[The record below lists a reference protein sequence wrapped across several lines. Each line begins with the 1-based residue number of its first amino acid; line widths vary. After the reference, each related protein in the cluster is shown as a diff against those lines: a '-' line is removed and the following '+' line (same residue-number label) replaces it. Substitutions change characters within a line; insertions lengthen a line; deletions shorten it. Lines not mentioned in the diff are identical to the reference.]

1 MPPQTDRE
9 IPDLIGFAP
18 PNGRVTVPINS
29 QPRLFAMLAIPPL
42 LLEFSSHQLEV
53 AETLIQVGR
62 LVVIFFAARAIAE
75 VMVRLQLPTIL
86 GELVAGVL
94 IGVSGLHLIVPPET
108 QAQLAASVTSLLGSL
123 AQISPEAVQEV
134 YNETFPNLQAVSQL
148 GLFALLFLTGL
159 ESELDELVAVGLQ
172 ASTVAVAGV
181 VLPFALGTAGLYFLF
196 HVPLIPA
203 VFAGAAMTATSI
215 GITASVFG
223 ELKWLKRKE
232 GQIVIGA
239 AVLDDIIGIVIL
251 AVVVAIVGGGAFS
264 IGPVLKLCLAAV
276 AFVAVALVLSRTAA
290 PAFDWVVDQLKAP
303 GDVAVASFLV
313 LTFCCFAAQ
322 AIGLEAALGA
332 FAAGLILSASKHTH
346 DIDAAVKPLVALF
359 ATVFFVLIG
368 TGLDLSVLNPLD
380 PANREGLVVAA
391 FLLAV
396 AIAGKVAAGWS
407 YLSKEPT
414 NRLVVG
420 LGMMPR
426 GEVGLIFLGLGSQAG
441 ILTPALEAAI
451 LLMVIGTTFLAPIL
465 LRLVIPREP
474 GEGTTVTAE
483 QPV

>member
-1 MPPQTDRE
+1 
-9 IPDLIGFAP
+9 
-18 PNGRVTVPINS
+18 
-29 QPRLFAMLAIPPL
+29 MLPPL
-42 LLEFSSHQLEV
+42 ALIAEISPHQLEV
-53 AETLIQVGR
+53 AETLLQVGR
-62 LVVIFFAARAIAE
+62 FLVIFVVARAIAE

-108 QAQLAASVTSLLGSL
+108 QEQISGALLSLLGSL
-123 AQISPEAVQEV
+123 AEIRPDEVAEV
-134 YNETFPNLQAVSQL
+134 YNETFPSLQAVSQI

-159 ESELDELVAVGLQ
+159 ESELDELVAVGVQ
-172 ASTVAVAGV
+172 ATTVAVAGV

-239 AVLDDIIGIVIL
+239 AVLDDILGIVIL
-251 AVVVAIVGGGAFS
+251 AVVVAIVGGGSFS
-264 IGPVLKLCLAAV
+264 LGPVIKLGLAAV
-276 AFVAVALVLSRTAA
+276 AFVAVALVLSRKAA

-303 GDVAVASFLV
+303 GDVAVASFVV
-313 LTFCCFAAQ
+313 LTLCCFAAQ

-368 TGLDLSVLNPLD
+368 TGMDLSVLNPFD
-380 PANREGLVVAA
+380 PANREGLIVAA
-391 FLLAV
+391 FLLVV
-396 AIAGKVAAGWS
+396 AMLGKVAAGWS
-407 YLSKEPT
+407 YMSSEPT

-465 LRLVIPREP
+465 LRVVIPPEP
-474 GEGTTVTAE
+474 AG
-483 QPV
+483 

>member
-1 MPPQTDRE
+1 
-9 IPDLIGFAP
+9 
-18 PNGRVTVPINS
+18 
-29 QPRLFAMLAIPPL
+29 MLPPL
-42 LLEFSSHQLEV
+42 ALIAEISPHQLEV
-53 AETLIQVGR
+53 AETLLQVGR
-62 LVVIFFAARAIAE
+62 FLVIFIAARAIAE

-108 QAQLAASVTSLLGSL
+108 QAQISNALLSLLGSL
-123 AQISPEAVQEV
+123 ADIRPDEV
-134 YNETFPNLQAVSQL
+134 AELYNETFPSLQSVSQI

-159 ESELDELVAVGLQ
+159 ESELDELVAVGVQ
-172 ASTVAVAGV
+172 ATTVAVAGV

-239 AVLDDIIGIVIL
+239 AVLDDILGIVIL
-251 AVVVAIVGGGAFS
+251 AVVVAIVGGGSFS
-264 IGPVLKLCLAAV
+264 IGPVIKLGLAAV
-276 AFVAVALVLSRTAA
+276 AFVAVALVLSRKAA

-303 GDVAVASFLV
+303 GDVAVASFVV
-313 LTFCCFAAQ
+313 LTLCCFAAQ

-368 TGLDLSVLNPLD
+368 TGMDLSVLNPFD
-380 PANREGLVVAA
+380 PANREGLIVAA
-391 FLLAV
+391 FLLVV
-396 AIAGKVAAGWS
+396 AMLGKVAAGWS
-407 YLSKEPT
+407 YMSSEPT

-465 LRLVIPREP
+465 LRVVIPP
-474 GEGTTVTAE
+474 TPVVAE
-483 QPV
+483 AEAV

>member
-1 MPPQTDRE
+1 
-9 IPDLIGFAP
+9 
-18 PNGRVTVPINS
+18 
-29 QPRLFAMLAIPPL
+29 MLAIPPL

-62 LVVIFFAARAIAE
+62 FVVIFLVARAIAE
-75 VMVRLQLPTIL
+75 LLVRLQLPTIL

-94 IGVSGLHLIVPPET
+94 IGVSGLHLIVPPDT
-108 QAQLAASVTSLLGSL
+108 QAQLAAGVTSLVGSL
-123 AQISPEAVQEV
+123 AGIAPEAVSEV
-134 YNETFPNLQAVSQL
+134 YNETFPSLQAVSQL

-181 VLPFALGTAGLYFLF
+181 VLPFAMGTAGLYLLF

-264 IGPVLKLCLAAV
+264 LGPVLKLCLAAV
-276 AFVAVALVLSRTAA
+276 AFVAVA
-290 PAFDWVVDQLKAP
+290 
-303 GDVAVASFLV
+303 SFLV
-313 LTFCCFAAQ
+313 LTVCCFAAQ

-396 AIAGKVAAGWS
+396 SIAGKVAAGWS

-474 GEGTTVTAE
+474 GEATTVVAD
-483 QPV
+483 QPA

>member
-1 MPPQTDRE
+1 
-9 IPDLIGFAP
+9 
-18 PNGRVTVPINS
+18 
-29 QPRLFAMLAIPPL
+29 MLPPL
-42 LLEFSSHQLEV
+42 ALIAEISPHQLEV
-53 AETLIQVGR
+53 AETLLEVGR
-62 LVVIFFAARAIAE
+62 FLVIFIAARAIAE
-75 VMVRLQLPTIL
+75 LMVRLQLPTIL

-94 IGVSGLHLIVPPET
+94 VGVSGLHLIVPPET
-108 QAQLAASVTSLLGSL
+108 QAQISAGLLSLLGSL
-123 AQISPEAVQEV
+123 AEIRPDEV
-134 YNETFPNLQAVSQL
+134 ADLYNETFPSLQSVSQI

-159 ESELDELVAVGLQ
+159 ESELDELVAVGVQ
-172 ASTVAVAGV
+172 ATTVAVAGV
-181 VLPFALGTAGLYFLF
+181 VLPFALGTAGLVFFF

-239 AVLDDIIGIVIL
+239 AVLDDILGIVIL
-251 AVVVAIVGGGAFS
+251 AVVVAIVGGGSFS
-264 IGPVLKLCLAAV
+264 LGPVIKLGLAAV
-276 AFVAVALVLSRTAA
+276 AFVAVALVLSRKAA

-303 GDVAVASFLV
+303 GDVAVASFVV
-313 LTFCCFAAQ
+313 LTLCCFVAQ

-368 TGLDLSVLNPLD
+368 TGMDLSVLNPLD
-380 PANREGLVVAA
+380 PANREGLIVAA

-396 AIAGKVAAGWS
+396 AMAGKVAAGWC
-407 YLSKEPT
+407 YLSSDPT

-465 LRLVIPREP
+465 LRLVIPAEP
-474 GEGTTVTAE
+474 EPLAQE
-483 QPV
+483 IPS

>member
-1 MPPQTDRE
+1 
-9 IPDLIGFAP
+9 
-18 PNGRVTVPINS
+18 
-29 QPRLFAMLAIPPL
+29 MLPPL
-42 LLEFSSHQLEV
+42 ALIAEISPHQLEV
-53 AETLIQVGR
+53 AETLLQVGR
-62 LVVIFFAARAIAE
+62 FLVIFIAARAIAE

-108 QAQLAASVTSLLGSL
+108 QAQISNALLSLLGSL
-123 AQISPEAVQEV
+123 ADIRPDEV
-134 YNETFPNLQAVSQL
+134 AELYNETFPSLQSVSQI

-159 ESELDELVAVGLQ
+159 ESELDELVAVGVQ
-172 ASTVAVAGV
+172 ATTVAVAGV

-239 AVLDDIIGIVIL
+239 AVLDDILGIVIL
-251 AVVVAIVGGGAFS
+251 AVVVAIVGGGSFS
-264 IGPVLKLCLAAV
+264 LGPVIKLGLAAV
-276 AFVAVALVLSRTAA
+276 AFVVVALVLSRKAA
-290 PAFDWVVDQLKAP
+290 PGFDWVVDQLKAP
-303 GDVAVASFLV
+303 GDVAVASFVV
-313 LTFCCFAAQ
+313 LTLCCFAAQ

-368 TGLDLSVLNPLD
+368 TGMDLSVLNPFD
-380 PANREGLVVAA
+380 PANREGLIVAA
-391 FLLAV
+391 FLLVV
-396 AIAGKVAAGWS
+396 AMLGKVAAGWS
-407 YLSKEPT
+407 YMSSEPT

-441 ILTPALEAAI
+441 ILSPALEAAI

-465 LRLVIPREP
+465 LRVVIPPTPAVVE
-474 GEGTTVTAE
+474 AE
-483 QPV
+483 AV

>member
-1 MPPQTDRE
+1 M
-9 IPDLIGFAP
+9 
-18 PNGRVTVPINS
+18 
-29 QPRLFAMLAIPPL
+29 L
-42 LLEFSSHQLEV
+42 LLSPVVLEASPHQLEV
-53 AETLIQVGR
+53 TETLLQVGCF
-62 LVVIFFAARAIAE
+62 LVIFLAARSISE
-75 VMVRLQLPTIL
+75 LTVRLQLPTIL

-94 IGVSGLHLIVPPET
+94 VGASGLHLIVPPEVK
-108 QAQLAASVTSLLGSL
+108 AQLSESAVSLVGSL
-123 AQISPEAVQEV
+123 AGIGPEAVREV
-134 YNETFPNLQAVSQL
+134 YRETFPNLEAISEI
-148 GLFALLFLTGL
+148 GLFSLLFLTGL
-159 ESELDELVAVGLQ
+159 ESELDELVAVGAQ
-172 ASTVAVAGV
+172 ATTVAFTGV
-181 VLPFALGTAGLYFLF
+181 LLPFALGTAGRFYLDP
-196 HVPLIPA
+196 VPLIPA

-223 ELKWLKRKE
+223 ELRWLKRRE

-239 AVLDDIIGIVIL
+239 AVLDDILGIVIL
-251 AVVVAIVGGGAFS
+251 AVVVAVVGGGAFS
-264 IGPVLKLCLAAV
+264 LAPLLKLCLAAV
-276 AFVAVALVLSRTAA
+276 AFVAVALVLSRKAA
-290 PAFDWVVDQLKAP
+290 PAFDWVVDRLKAP

-313 LTFCCFAAQ
+313 LTVCCFAAQ

-368 TGLDLSVLNPLD
+368 TGMDLSVLNPFD
-380 PANREGLVVAA
+380 PANREGLLVAG
-391 FLLAV
+391 FLLLV

-407 YLSKEPT
+407 YLSAEPT

-465 LRLVIPREP
+465 LRLVIPAEP
-474 GEGTTVTAE
+474 EGVT
-483 QPV
+483 PLTP